1 MRIVALWRVSC
12 MCVAVSFSGFAFA
25 GEAKVTWL
33 NPQDYTDIASDDGP
47 QQAFQNSMFNYLD
60 EEFTRQSKRLPK
72 ESMLSV
78 SVTNFDMAG
87 EMRVGPDG
95 QPFREVQAIW
105 YPQMTVNYQL
115 KNAAGAV
122 ISEQQGMVY
131 LYQDFYNLN
140 SEMRDNES
148 NNEFYYED
156 AMVRQWFYDTF
167 FEKDKK

>member
-1 MRIVALWRVSC
+1 MRVMALWRVSC

-60 EEFTRQSKRLPK
+60 EEFTRQAKELPK
-72 ESMLSV
+72 GSV
-78 SVTNFDMAG
+78 LNVTVTNFDMAG

-95 QPFREVQAIW
+95 QPVREVQSMW

-115 KNAAGAV
+115 TDATGTT
-122 ISEQQGMVY
+122 ISQQQGMVY
-131 LYQDFYNLN
+131 LYQDFYNVN
-140 SEMRDNES
+140 SVARENES
-148 NNEFYYED
+148 SNEFYFED
-156 AMVRQWFYDTF
+156 AMVRQWFYNTF